1 MHLEQL
7 NQRKSSKKGGAWAE
21 FGRKKSGVHRLNH
34 EDDMFDQ
41 VASDEIAEE
50 GNYAVSVLDI
60 PNALITDAFAPN
72 QEIDLIQPL
81 RVTVVARLVVPR

>member
-1 MHLEQL
+1 
-7 NQRKSSKKGGAWAE
+7 
-21 FGRKKSGVHRLNH
+21 
-34 EDDMFDQ
+34 MFDQ